1 MALTNV
7 AEMVEGRTQRRM
19 LEEGVLKPLQKLA
32 ASPLVDVRREVARA
46 FALFASKRDSH
57 QDILQC
63 GGLQQMV
70 SFLRSDD
77 PKCERFGAL
86 GIANLGTAAFLFDK
100 YPCSLA
106 PNFLCIS
113 CAFPVHFLCI
123 SCAFPV
129 HFLCISCAFPVH
141 FLCIS

>member
-86 GIANLGTAAFLFDK
+86 GIANLGTACLSFWTNILV
-100 YPCSLA
+100 PGHL
-106 PNFLCIS
+106 IS

-123 SCAFPV
+123 SCAF
-129 HFLCISCAFPVH
+129 IS
-141 FLCIS
+141 

>member
-1 MALTNV
+1 MDVVGRGHGRGALSPFLSPLLSPYRYSVMALTNV

-86 GIANLGTAAFLFDK
+86 GIANLGTACLSFGQISLFSDT
-100 YPCSLA
+100 
-106 PNFLCIS
+106 
-113 CAFPVHFLCI
+113 
-123 SCAFPV
+123 
-129 HFLCISCAFPVH
+129 
-141 FLCIS
+141 

>member
-1 MALTNV
+1 
-7 AEMVEGRTQRRM
+7 M
-19 LEEGVLKPLQKLA
+19 LNAFVYFDFLKQVLKPLQKLA

-86 GIANLGTAAFLFDK
+86 RKKIEKIEKMKT
-100 YPCSLA
+100 
-106 PNFLCIS
+106 
-113 CAFPVHFLCI
+113 
-123 SCAFPV
+123 
-129 HFLCISCAFPVH
+129 
-141 FLCIS
+141 

>member
-86 GIANLGTAAFLFDK
+86 GIANLGTACLSFGQISLFPDT
-100 YPCSLA
+100 S
-106 PNFLCIS
+106 
-113 CAFPVHFLCI
+113 FPVHFLCI
-123 SCAFPV
+123 SCTFPDTMIDV
-129 HFLCISCAFPVH
+129 FCVVFL
-141 FLCIS
+141 